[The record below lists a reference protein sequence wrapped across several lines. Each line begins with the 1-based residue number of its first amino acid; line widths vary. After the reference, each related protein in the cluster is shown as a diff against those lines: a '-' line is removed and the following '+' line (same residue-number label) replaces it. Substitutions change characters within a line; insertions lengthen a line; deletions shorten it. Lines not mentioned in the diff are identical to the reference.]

1 MALFGGS
8 EFPNGEAMY
17 DHLDGIMDFQKMYME
32 EMAEIRKENMFTF
45 PVSSISMIRK
55 DGKFLDEEFAEWAIS
70 HNMKWSDSNFFIDD
84 NVSSLSNCCRLKSDI
99 RDLGYVINAP
109 LSLYQ

>member
-1 MALFGGS
+1 
-8 EFPNGEAMY
+8 
-17 DHLDGIMDFQKMYME
+17 MYME

-55 DGKFLDEEFAEWAIS
+55 DGKFLDEEFAEWAIR

-99 RDLGYVINAP
+99 RDLGYVINAL